1 MANSELTDRN
11 RQLITAMKQAS
22 TDGLTGLKN
31 HRSFQEDIRAAAE
44 HPEADGELA
53 VFMADIDRF
62 KRVNDELGHQKGDEI
77 LTGVGEVFR
86 EVLGEQA
93 VFRYG
98 GDEFAMM
105 TRVSSLSQAEEMAE
119 AVRKRVAVEF
129 TDVDVTVSI
138 GVSLYS
144 EASSPE
150 ELVYHADAAMYAAK
164 AAGKNRVRAWT
175 RGATALP
182 TADSISR

>member
-1 MANSELTDRN
+1 VRN

-31 HRSFQEDIRAAAE
+31 HRRFQEDIRAAAE
-44 HPEADGELA
+44 QQANGELA

-62 KRVNDELGHQKGDEI
+62 KDVNDAYGHQVGDQI
-77 LTGVGEVFR
+77 LTRVGDLFR

-105 TRVSSLSQAEEMAE
+105 TLVSSLAHAEEMAE
-119 AVRKRVAVEF
+119 DVRQKVAAEIAHPAVS
-129 TDVDVTVSI
+129 VS
-138 GVSLYS
+138 V
-144 EASSPE
+144 
-150 ELVYHADAAMYAAK
+150 
-164 AAGKNRVRAWT
+164 
-175 RGATALP
+175 GA
-182 TADSISR
+182 